1 MKHRG
6 RFVFD
11 ILHLFLAATLVAAC
25 EQIVDPAL
33 PTDAIAFTP
42 PPLYTRWWAMTES
55 CSGKNGS
62 LSSVKWDVV
71 PNTSDFLL
79 NGETV
84 SGYWTEGSNS
94 IVVAAGVRLD
104 GAVVRHEMLHALTR
118 TSGHSRAD
126 FLERCGGVVS
136 CTSQCVTDAG
146 TVPTIDPALPVVSPD
161 SLDVTV
167 ELAPAQP
174 SLAVDS
180 GAFTMIIS
188 VHNPANHSIVAA
200 LPQLTGGTSAVYSF
214 DIKSTF
220 APGGRFQGVRSIA
233 DPSVIVFA
241 AGETKHQ
248 YFDFII
254 GNITSG
260 RTITPGLYDFSGAY
274 GSHKVT
280 LPMVTIPSP

>member
-1 MKHRG
+1 MFREH
-6 RFVFD
+6 FD
-11 ILHLFLAATLVAAC
+11 F
-25 EQIVDPAL
+25 Q
-33 PTDAIAFTP
+33 
-42 PPLYTRWWAMTES
+42 
-55 CSGKNGS
+55 
-62 LSSVKWDVV
+62 
-71 PNTSDFLL
+71 L

-167 ELAPAQP
+167 ELAPALP

-200 LPQLTGGTSAVYSF
+200 LPQLTGGVSTAYTF
-214 DIKSTF
+214 DIKNPFGLGS
-220 APGGRFQGVRSIA
+220 RLQGARSIV
-233 DPSVIVFA
+233 DPSVTVFS

-248 YFDFII
+248 YFDFTI
-254 GNITSG
+254 GKITSG
-260 RTITPGLYDFSGAY
+260 STITPGLYDFSGAY
-274 GSHKVT
+274 GSHKIT
-280 LPMVTIPSP
+280 LPSVTIASPTLLPP